1 MKAMK
6 NGKIRRSRAEWEE
19 LISKY
24 RLSGLSKDGFCEREG
39 VSRSSFGVWHRK
51 LSGKSRGFVEL
62 STPNSSWDIE
72 LELPG
77 SVLLRMRR
85 S

>member
-1 MKAMK
+1 MKTMR

-19 LISKY
+19 LISQY
-24 RLSGLSKDGFCEREG
+24 RESGVSKDAFCKREG

-51 LSGKSRGFVEL
+51 LGGESGDFVEVAPPR
-62 STPNSSWDIE
+62 SRWDIE